1 MTARKTAL
9 VICPGR
15 GAYQA
20 DELGYLARHHADKK
34 DFIDRLDAFRERA
47 GQTPISELDSADRF
61 VLSRHTNGENAS
73 LLISA
78 CALADFKSIDRSAY
92 DIVAVAGNSM
102 GWYLTLACAGALS
115 GADWPILINGM
126 GTLMHEKGVGGQ
138 ILYPIVDEDWRPDE
152 NRQTIVDDALA
163 AARQAG
169 HEAYLSIRLGGT
181 AVLAGDDGALDDFQ
195 KNLPADG
202 RYPMRLSFHAA
213 FHTPLLQGLLDDARE
228 RVPQSLFG
236 QPALPMIDGAGR
248 LWMPGASD
256 IDALYAYTLG
266 TQITQTYDFSKSVEV
281 GLKEFAPDCIII
293 LGPGATMGPPV
304 AQTAISIGWWG
315 LTGKEAFKD
324 RQANDPIV
332 LAMGLDSQ
340 RPLVTG
346 Q

>member
-1 MTARKTAL
+1 MTAHKTAL

-34 DFIDRLDAFRERA
+34 GFIDWLDAFREGT
-47 GQTPISELDSADRF
+47 GQTPISELDGAERF

-78 CALADFKSIDRSAY
+78 CAMADFQSIDRSAY
-92 DIVAVAGNSM
+92 EIIAIAGNSM

-115 GADWPILINGM
+115 GEGWPILINGM
-126 GTLMHEKGVGGQ
+126 GRLMHEKGVGGQ
-138 ILYPIVDEDWRPDE
+138 MLYPVVDEDWRPDPI
-152 NRQTIVDDALA
+152 RQAVIATAIAG
-163 AARQAG
+163 ARQAG

-181 AVLAGDDGALDDFQ
+181 AVLAGDDGALGYLQD
-195 KNLPADG
+195 NLPGEG

-213 FHTPLLQGLLDDARE
+213 FHTPLLQGLLDEACQL
-228 RVPQSLFG
+228 VPRSLFA
-236 QPALPMIDGAGR
+236 QPSLPMIDGSGL

-281 GLKEFAPDCIII
+281 GLKEFAPDCIIV

-304 AQTAISIGWWG
+304 AQTAISLDWWG
-315 LTGKEAFKD
+315 LTGKSAFKD
-324 RQANDPIV
+324 RQDHDPVI
-332 LAMGLDSQ
+332 LAMGLESQ